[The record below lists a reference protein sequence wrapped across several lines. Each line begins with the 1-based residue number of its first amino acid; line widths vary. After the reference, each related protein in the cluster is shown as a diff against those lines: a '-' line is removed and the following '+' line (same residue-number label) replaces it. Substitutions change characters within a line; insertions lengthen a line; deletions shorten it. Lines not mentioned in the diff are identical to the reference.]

1 VTTMERAALPP
12 LICPDCLT
20 LLERT
25 DRAELH
31 CEKCDH
37 VYVKQ
42 DGVDQL
48 LGSKSEINLSEL
60 MIQDEVSDLYET
72 VRYTVETSKKY
83 HHRGLVDIIN
93 FAPPQGDVLE
103 IGCGSGTFLA
113 LLCDGEDTRTL
124 SAIDLSPGM
133 LKYANARLTAVDPP
147 LPWRISRADAERLP
161 FEDSS
166 FDYVVARGLLHHLP
180 NPRIGAQEIARV
192 LRPGGTA
199 VIVDP
204 NRNIIST
211 LPRFLARGTSH
222 FDSDHKNFSLREI
235 KSIIDGLL
243 RVESLKFWGYL
254 AYPLLGFPDVL
265 RLKWLPLKRMYRL
278 LVGFDDAVSKVPFVK
293 RLGWGIIL
301 KVTHPN
307 GEEVIVES

>member
-1 VTTMERAALPP
+1 
-12 LICPDCLT
+12 
-20 LLERT
+20 
-25 DRAELH
+25 
-31 CEKCDH
+31 
-37 VYVKQ
+37 
-42 DGVDQL
+42 
-48 LGSKSEINLSEL
+48 

-83 HHRGLVDIIN
+83 HHHCLVDIIN

-113 LLCDGEDTRTL
+113 LLCASEDVQTL
-124 SAIDLSPGM
+124 SAIDLSSGM
-133 LKYANARLTAVDPP
+133 LKYANARLAAANPA
-147 LPWRISRADAERLP
+147 LPWRISLADAERLP
-161 FEDSS
+161 FEDAS

-180 NPRIGAQEIARV
+180 NPQIGAQEIARV

-204 NRNIIST
+204 NRNIVST
-211 LPRFLARGTSH
+211 IPRFLAKGTSH

-235 KSIIDGLL
+235 KSIIDGSLS
-243 RVESLKFWGYL
+243 VESLKFWGYL
-254 AYPLLGFPDVL
+254 AYPLLGFPDIL
-265 RLKWLPLKRMYRL
+265 RLKWLPLKRLYRL
-278 LVGFDDAVSKVPFVK
+278 LVAFDDAVSKVPFVK

-307 GEEVIVES
+307 DEEVLVGA